1 MDAFPDWVSP
11 RRYPALAGVKS
22 LVGCGWV
29 GPWVTLAALASQG
42 DSEAQGLLSKGLF
55 VMGDSDWLGVVD
67 VLTPKRWEG
76 GWTLEL
82 PTWVEGA
89 YAVTDRD
96 SLARLRSLLGF
107 RVGGEVLE
115 GISQAEAAYDGDL
128 KDIILHSL
136 TLPNEG
142 ALDPDVRV
150 DLYPSLKF
158 AATIAGP
165 PGWWRDAAVAL
176 WDTFGPKSDS

>member
-1 MDAFPDWVSP
+1 MDTFPDWVSP
-11 RRYPALAGVKS
+11 RCYTALTGAKS
-22 LVGCGWV
+22 LVGCGWD
-29 GPWVTLAALASQG
+29 GPWTTLAALAAQG
-42 DSEAQGLLSKGLF
+42 DPEAQGLLSKGLEQ
-55 VMGDSDWLGVVD
+55 MGESDWLGIVD
-67 VLTPKRWEG
+67 ALTPKRWEG

-96 SLARLRSLLGF
+96 GLARLRALLGG

-128 KDIILHSL
+128 KGLILQSL
-136 TLPNEG
+136 TLPNVG
-142 ALDPDVRV
+142 ALDPSLRL
-150 DLYPSLKF
+150 DLYPSLRLT
-158 AATIAGP
+158 ATVAGP

-176 WDTFGPKSDS
+176 WGTFGPGSDS